1 MDPASTIRSFDK
13 GKIKDDGSIRK
24 IHIEDYF
31 KYLDTD
37 PIHNNLQKMTPKKQG
52 NRLLTT
58 EFYCLDILEVND
70 EIIDLTRD
78 SFVDLFVREGKVLVE
93 SESKEKIFLTKGFSC
108 FIPETVGRYKIKPFK
123 KESVVLKAF
132 IK

>member
-1 MDPASTIRSFDK
+1 VGFSHGVINYEIQQNVMDPASTIRSFDK

-93 SESKEKIFLTKGFSC
+93 SESKEKFF
-108 FIPETVGRYKIKPFK
+108 
-123 KESVVLKAF
+123 
-132 IK
+132 

>member
-78 SFVDLFVREGKVLVE
+78 SFAHLFVREGKVLVE

-108 FIPETVGRYKIKPFK
+108 FIPETVGRYKIKPFEK
-123 KESVVLKAF
+123 GSVVLKAF